1 MDNRAYVLLDIMDG
15 KAKQVPQVL
24 RKSPGVVM
32 AAAVE
37 GPPDVIMVVEASDR
51 QKLAGLTGQA
61 LAAVESMTENFL
73 LLPAEPGL

>member
-1 MDNRAYVLLDIMDG
+1 MDNRVYVLLDIMDG

-32 AAAVE
+32 ADAVE

-51 QKLAGLTGQA
+51 QKLAGLTVQA